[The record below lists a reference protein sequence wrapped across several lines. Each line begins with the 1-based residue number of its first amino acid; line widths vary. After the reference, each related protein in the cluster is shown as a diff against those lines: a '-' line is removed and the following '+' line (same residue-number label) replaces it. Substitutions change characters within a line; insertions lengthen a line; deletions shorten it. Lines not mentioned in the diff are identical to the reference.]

1 MRKRREG
8 VAAATA
14 DPAYYMRSP
23 PAISAVPFHYLLIFK
38 ISLSSSTKSVQRR
51 DSFFWGDFPNS
62 AEVWSS
68 AVTLSLFVTFCFCLC
83 VLRRAAL
90 VCIIILSVFRPPL
103 CQTSSARW
111 HCRHL
116 GLGRVQVFFTKHFCM
131 IPGSWW
137 TIHFLIFVALGDN
150 WTVLRKTHCIL
161 CILGPWVEWW
171 PN

>member
-38 ISLSSSTKSVQRR
+38 ISLSSSTKSVQ
-51 DSFFWGDFPNS
+51 SKEEVEFFPNS

-137 TIHFLIFVALGDN
+137 TIHFLISVALGDT
-150 WTVLRKTHCIL
+150 WTVF
-161 CILGPWVEWW
+161 
-171 PN
+171 

>member
-14 DPAYYMRSP
+14 DPAYYMSP
-23 PAISAVPFHYLLIFK
+23 PAISAVPYHYLLIFK
-38 ISLSSSTKSVQRR
+38 ISLTSSTKSVQ
-51 DSFFWGDFPNS
+51 SKEEVKFFPNS

-90 VCIIILSVFRPPL
+90 ACIIILSVFRPPL

-111 HCRHL
+111 HCRHVGL
-116 GLGRVQVFFTKHFCM
+116 GLAQDFFHEALLNDSCFMVDAPSSNLRCIAWVISGRC
-131 IPGSWW
+131 
-137 TIHFLIFVALGDN
+137 
-150 WTVLRKTHCIL
+150 
-161 CILGPWVEWW
+161 
-171 PN
+171 

>member
-38 ISLSSSTKSVQRR
+38 ISLSSSTKSVQ
-51 DSFFWGDFPNS
+51 SKEEVEIFPNS

-90 VCIIILSVFRPPL
+90 ACIIILSVFRPSL

-111 HCRHL
+111 HCRHVGL
-116 GLGRVQVFFTKHFCM
+116 GLAHEALLHGQQTFCQDGR
-131 IPGSWW
+131 
-137 TIHFLIFVALGDN
+137 FV
-150 WTVLRKTHCIL
+150 RKTFCQDSL
-161 CILGPWVEWW
+161 RRFVRKTFCQDRLRRFVRTDLP
-171 PN
+171 

>member
-38 ISLSSSTKSVQRR
+38 ISLSSSTKSVQ
-51 DSFFWGDFPNS
+51 SKEEVEYFPNS

-90 VCIIILSVFRPPL
+90 ACIIILSVFRPPL

-111 HCRHL
+111 HCRHVGL
-116 GLGRVQVFFTKHFCM
+116 GLAQVFFHEALLHD
-131 IPGSWW
+131 SW
-137 TIHFLIFVALGDN
+137 FMVDDPSSNLALGDI

-161 CILGPWVEWW
+161 CILGSWVERW

>member
-38 ISLSSSTKSVQRR
+38 ISLSSSTKSVQ
-51 DSFFWGDFPNS
+51 SKE
-62 AEVWSS
+62 EVEM
-68 AVTLSLFVTFCFCLC
+68 TFCFCLC

-90 VCIIILSVFRPPL
+90 ACIIILSVFRPPL

-111 HCRHL
+111 HCRHV
-116 GLGRVQVFFTKHFCM
+116 GLGMAQVFFLHEALLHD
-131 IPGSWW
+131 SW
-137 TIHFLIFVALGDN
+137 FMVDDPSSNLALGDI
-150 WTVLRKTHCIL
+150 WTVLRKTHWIL
-161 CILGPWVEWW
+161 CILDSWVEWW

>member
-38 ISLSSSTKSVQRR
+38 ISLSSSTKSVQ
-51 DSFFWGDFPNS
+51 SKEEVEIFPNS

-68 AVTLSLFVTFCFCLC
+68 AVTLSLFVTFFFCLC

-90 VCIIILSVFRPPL
+90 ACIIILSVFRPPL

-111 HCRHL
+111 HCRHVGL
-116 GLGRVQVFFTKHFCM
+116 GLAQVFFFTKHFCM

-137 TIHFLIFVALGDN
+137 TIHLLIL
-150 WTVLRKTHCIL
+150 H
-161 CILGPWVEWW
+161 WVISGRC
-171 PN
+171 

>member
-38 ISLSSSTKSVQRR
+38 ISLSSSTKSVQ
-51 DSFFWGDFPNS
+51 SKEEVEIFPNS

-68 AVTLSLFVTFCFCLC
+68 AVTLSLFVTFFFCLC

-90 VCIIILSVFRPPL
+90 ACIIILSVFRPPL

-111 HCRHL
+111 HCRHVGL
-116 GLGRVQVFFTKHFCM
+116 GLTQVFF
-131 IPGSWW
+131 
-137 TIHFLIFVALGDN
+137 FLEALLHDYWFMVDDPSSNLALGDI

-161 CILGPWVEWW
+161 CILGSWVEWW